1 MPPTSRAFAQSSG
14 ATSAY
19 ARHLQAASAYVS
31 YYGGTVPTP
40 AKYRNE
46 RDILEDHHQFIRADE
61 EADTDEKRIAKSYY
75 DKLFKEF
82 AMVELARW
90 RDKQIAMRWRTKQE
104 VLDGKGQFSC
114 ANLSCRNR
122 RSTLDEN
129 PDEEGGLR
137 SFELNFEYVEHGEKK
152 NALVT
157 ARVCEECAVKLHYVQ
172 RGDKEKRKR
181 SRRSRSPSRERHRR
195 RRNEDGEKSRQRSES
210 PRRRRRRSNSP
221 TRRGDSRRRRRRHE
235 EKE

>member
-31 YYGGTVPTP
+31 YYGGTIPTS

-46 RDILEDHHQFIRADE
+46 RDILEDHHQFIRTDE
-61 EADTDEKRIAKSYY
+61 EADTEEKRIAKSYY

-90 RDKQIAMRWRTKQE
+90 REKQIAMRWRTKQE

-114 ANLSCRNR
+114 ANLSCRNH

-137 SFELNFEYVEHGEKK
+137 SVELNFEYAERGEKK
-152 NALVT
+152 HALVT
-157 ARVCEECAVKLHYVQ
+157 ARVCEECADKLRYVQ
-172 RGDKEKRKR
+172 RGDKSKRKR
-181 SRRSRSPSRERHRR
+181 SRGSRSPSRGRHHRGRSEGGEESRR
-195 RRNEDGEKSRQRSES
+195 RSES
-210 PRRRRRRSNSP
+210 PRGRRRRLDPP
-221 TRRGDSRRRRRRHE
+221 TRRDDSRRRRRRHHE
-235 EKE
+235 RD

>member
-46 RDILEDHHQFIRADE
+46 RDILEDHHQFIRTDG
-61 EADTDEKRIAKSYY
+61 EADTEEKRIAKSYY

-82 AMVELARW
+82 AMVELERW
-90 RDKQIAMRWRTKQE
+90 REKQIAMRWRTKQE

-114 ANLSCRNR
+114 ANLSCRNH

-137 SFELNFEYVEHGEKK
+137 SVELNFEYVEHGEKK
-152 NALVT
+152 HALVT
-157 ARVCEECAVKLHYVQ
+157 ARVCKGCAVKLRYVQ
-172 RGDKEKRKR
+172 RGDKERRR
-181 SRRSRSPSRERHRR
+181 SRRSRSPSRGRHQRGR
-195 RRNEDGEKSRQRSES
+195 SEGGEEDGRRSES
-210 PRRRRRRSNSP
+210 PRGRRRRLDP
-221 TRRGDSRRRRRRHE
+221 PMRRDDSRRRRRRHHE
-235 EKE
+235 RD